1 LYGWVKMQGIQRQ
14 VALLDAISGASE
26 SGISITD
33 LYLATGLPKGTVHR
47 VLASLQEHGIV
58 LQEED
63 SKRWRLGP
71 KVAFWA
77 GKYLEGPMSLAPLR
91 RFVVRLSEEAQFF
104 TYLTVLDQG
113 ELVCVAVER
122 PESKPQFFVQLGS
135 RVPILYTA
143 AGRALLAYQPEEVA
157 QSLVKRET
165 ADHSR
170 ICFETVTVESYLEEL
185 AETRRRGYAKCM
197 EELEVGVSALGAAIT
212 DTRGRSVA
220 SLTVVAPTAALME
233 DWEATAEKLQH
244 IAEEA
249 SMTLGRERENEVA
262 RW

>member
-1 LYGWVKMQGIQRQ
+1 MQGIQRQ

-26 SGISITD
+26 SGTSITD

-47 VLASLQEHGIV
+47 VLAGLQEHGIV
-58 LQEED
+58 VQEED

-91 RFVVRLSEEAQFF
+91 RFVGRLSEEAQFF
-104 TYLTVLDQG
+104 TYLAILDQG

-143 AGRALLAYQPEEVA
+143 AGRALLAYQPEDVA
-157 QSLVKRET
+157 RPLVKREI
-165 ADHSR
+165 DYYSR
-170 ICFETVTVESYLEEL
+170 TCFEAVTVESYLEEL

-212 DTRGRSVA
+212 DTRGRSAA

-233 DWEATAEKLQH
+233 DWEATAEKLQRV
-244 IAEEA
+244 AEEA
-249 SMTLGRERENEVA
+249 SMTLGRERESGAA

>member
-26 SGISITD
+26 SGASTTN

-47 VLASLQEHGIV
+47 VLEGLQEHGMV
-58 LQEED
+58 VQEED

-77 GKYLEGPMSLAPLR
+77 GKYIEGPMSLASLR
-91 RFVVRLSEEAQFF
+91 RFVGRLSKEAQFF
-104 TYLTVLDQG
+104 TYLTILDQG
-113 ELVCVAVER
+113 ELVCIAVEH
-122 PESKPQFFVQLGS
+122 PESKAQFFVQLGS
-135 RVPILYTA
+135 RVPALYTA
-143 AGRALLAYQPEEVA
+143 AGRALLAYQPEDVA
-157 QSLVKRET
+157 RPLVERAVAEYLRPRLE
-165 ADHSR
+165 A
-170 ICFETVTVESYLEEL
+170 VTVGSYLEEL

-197 EELEVGVSALGAAIT
+197 EELEVGVSALGAPIIDAR
-212 DTRGRSVA
+212 DRSAA

-233 DWEATAEKLQH
+233 DWEATVEKLQR

-249 SMTLGRERENEVA
+249 SMTLGRERENEAA
-262 RW
+262 R